1 MLSENLKALRTAK
14 GYSQEELASRLH
26 VVRQTVSKWE
36 KGLSVP
42 DADLLL
48 KLADILETDVAT
60 LLGAAIETK
69 EDQQA
74 IAQQLSAIAEQMAI
88 KNRRS
93 RLIWKIVIFVI
104 AAYLILNILS
114 VAAFTALPAEPT
126 IYEESFQ
133 INP

>member
-1 MLSENLKALRTAK
+1 M
-14 GYSQEELASRLH
+14 
-26 VVRQTVSKWE
+26 
-36 KGLSVP
+36 
-42 DADLLL
+42 
-48 KLADILETDVAT
+48 
-60 LLGAAIETK
+60 LGATIDVK

-88 KNRRS
+88 KNRRA